1 MKVKILLL
9 SSMINLILLT
19 SLCYSE
25 SNQGAKALF
34 FGNTTEET
42 VEIKKTESGTAAFS
56 GTEIKK
62 EESFSATN
70 TQSSGKINTAQTQ
83 HHNKNNAKIA
93 KLATGLSYWIEVIR
107 PDGKI
112 DRVTAESK
120 IFKSGERIRFVF
132 KSNKE
137 GYLYLLAIGA
147 SGKGTVLFPDRRI
160 NEGKNLVAQNTD
172 YRVPFGE
179 KSFVMDATAGEERVL
194 VFFSETE
201 INDIRDY
208 FIGKDKN
215 RRLEVQDTQKLYVYA
230 QANGSKDIVFE
241 EDALDAG
248 LQPASYVV
256 SKASDPN
263 GIIFKEIKLK
273 HK

>member
-1 MKVKILLL
+1 MKTNILFI
-9 SSMINLILLT
+9 SSMTFLILLT

-25 SNQGAKALF
+25 SNDGAKALF

-42 VEIKKTESGTAAFS
+42 VEIKKTASGAAAFS

-62 EESFSATN
+62 GESFSATN
-70 TQSSGKINTAQTQ
+70 TQSTGKISTAQP
-83 HHNKNNAKIA
+83 HHNNNAKIA
-93 KLATGLSYWIEVIR
+93 KLATGLSYWIEVIQ
-107 PDGKI
+107 PNGKV
-112 DRVTAESK
+112 DKVTAESK
-120 IFKSGERIRFVF
+120 IFRSGERIRFVF

-137 GYLYLLAIGA
+137 GHLYLLSIGA
-147 SGKGTVLFPDRRI
+147 SGRGTVLFPDQRI

-172 YRVPFGE
+172 YKVPFGE

-215 RRLEVQDTQKLYVYA
+215 RQLEVKDTQKLYVYA
-230 QANGSKDIVFE
+230 QSNGSKDIVFE

-256 SKASDPN
+256 TKSSDPKS
-263 GIIFKEIKLK
+263 IIFKEIKLK